1 MNVFKELEQVGDM
14 QQKVKDHQ
22 DNLLDIFDKDNEKL
36 VNLLKELVDIEAELE
51 EIDKEYENLL
61 HSKEDWPVQH
71 LTWILILLWTPHIKH
86 QAKFESPKNRK

>member
-1 MNVFKELEQVGDM
+1 MNIFKELEQVGDM

-36 VNLLKELVDIEAELE
+36 VNLLKELVEIEAELE

-61 HSKEDWPVQH
+61 HSKED
-71 LTWILILLWTPHIKH
+71 
-86 QAKFESPKNRK
+86 